1 MKKKVFLK
9 NEIKVDKDCF
19 GLGWY
24 SQNKNSYPKPPNT
37 MTNKQIEIMEKLY
50 TSLLGD
56 MVYEITGLKEDD
68 EYPTKYFFQ
77 LSDNSG
83 WIGDYRVDKKL
94 WNNNTEELNK

>member
-1 MKKKVFLK
+1 MKKDVLIK

-24 SQNKNSYPKPPNT
+24 SENKNNYPKPSDT
-37 MTNKQIEIMEKLY
+37 MTNKQIEIMEKIN
-50 TSLLGD
+50 TSMMGG
-56 MVYEITGLKEDD
+56 VYEVSGLKEDD
-68 EYPTKYFFQ
+68 ECPTKYFFQ
-77 LSDNSG
+77 LFDNCG